1 MITTPV
7 RSRHALTPAGWQSNI
22 VLEITPDGR
31 IGTLRH
37 EPSLSAYDVDLL
49 LPAAANL
56 HSHSFQRALAGLTEA
71 RSAGRDS
78 FWSWRSLMYRF
89 LEQLGPEQLEA
100 IAAMVFVEMLEAGYA
115 SVGEFHYLHHQP
127 DGQPYAFGPELS
139 ARIVRAAHRTGI
151 GLTLLPVLYQYGG
164 CDRRPLQGGQLR
176 FRHTPDR
183 FARLHED
190 LQALFREAPA
200 DFRLGVAPHSLRA
213 VDREGL
219 ALAQE
224 LCPAGPLHL
233 HLAEQEAEVTEVL
246 ACHGARPVEWLLAQ
260 FPVDERWC
268 LVHCTQMTP
277 TETRMLAAT
286 GAIAGICPLTEAS
299 LGDGIFNG
307 STYLEA
313 GGRIGVGTDSNIE
326 VGYFGELKMLE
337 YSQRL
342 QERGR
347 AILADPARSTGR
359 RLVEETLAGGAQAL
373 GRPAARLTAGGL
385 ADMVGLT
392 LDHHLLE
399 RPPGQVLDDSCLDT
413 LVFAGIGDA
422 CVQEVWS
429 AGRHVVT
436 NGQHINRHAV
446 EQGYRQAIRSL
457 KSAM

>member
-1 MITTPV
+1 MMATVV
-7 RSRHALTPAGWQSNI
+7 RSRYALTPAGWQPHI

-31 IGTLRH
+31 IASLRQ
-37 EPSLSAYDVDLL
+37 EPSLSVYDTELL
-49 LPAAANL
+49 LPAPANV

-89 LEQLGPEQLEA
+89 LARLGPEQLEA

-127 DGQPYAFGPELS
+127 DGQPYAWGPELS
-139 ARIVRAAHRTGI
+139 ARLVSAAHSAGI

-176 FRHTPDR
+176 FRHTPDS
-183 FARLHED
+183 FTRLYED
-190 LQALFREAPA
+190 LQGLFQTTPA
-200 DFRLGVAPHSLRA
+200 DFRLGLAPHSLRA

-219 ALAQE
+219 ERAQT

-233 HLAEQEAEVTEVL
+233 HLAEQEAEVAEVL

-260 FPVDERWC
+260 FSVDQRWC
-268 LVHCTQMTP
+268 LVHCTQMTAA
-277 TETRMLAAT
+277 ETRALAAT
-286 GAIAGICPLTEAS
+286 GAVAGICPLTEAS

-307 STYLEA
+307 STYLAA

-326 VGYFGELKMLE
+326 VSYFSELKMLE

-342 QERGR
+342 QALGR
-347 AILADPARSTGR
+347 AILADPVHSTAR
-359 RLVEETLAGGAQAL
+359 RLVGETLAGGAQAL
-373 GRPAARLTAGGL
+373 GRPAAQLTVGGL

-399 RPPGQVLDDSCLDT
+399 RLSGQAPDDSCLDT

-422 CVQEVWS
+422 CVREVWS

-436 NGQHINRHAV
+436 NGRHV
-446 EQGYRQAIRSL
+446 HRSVLEQGYRRAIQSL